1 MSIILK
7 KSLFIIL
14 LIGLTGCSLKS
25 NDDLIELKPNLNTL
39 TKRANTAIER
49 KGVSANDIVQFL
61 MTNDPILMKNFK
73 NYDLKI
79 KYENQITVVL
89 ICKNNKAIYEDLS
102 CDLQIDN
109 DYTEDN
115 KECAFYVQNPIC
127 EN

>member
-1 MSIILK
+1 MRIILK

-49 KGVSANDIVQFL
+49 KGVSTNDVVQFL
-61 MTNDPILMKNFK
+61 MTNDPILMENFK
-73 NYDLKI
+73 NYDLKV

-102 CDLQIDN
+102 CDLKIDN
-109 DYTEDN
+109 DYTKDN